1 MKPGDTVG
9 SYQVLAKLGEGG
21 MGDVYLANDTRL
33 RRPVAIKILRGGP
46 TDDSRMRL
54 LREARAAAALNHPN
68 ICAVFDVAEF
78 EGLDFAV
85 FEFIE
90 GRTLSEA
97 IPPDGLPLEQVLRYG
112 EGIAGGLAHAH
123 ERGIVHRDLKS
134 GNVMIDSDG
143 RLRILD
149 FGIARRLEAGSR
161 GDVATTVGDRSTV
174 SGTLAYMSPEAL
186 RGEPLDARTDIWSLG
201 IVLFEM
207 VAGGRP
213 FAGSQTFELTA
224 SILKDPAPRLPGRV
238 PAGLRSVVSRCLAKG
253 RTDRY
258 QRASEVRA
266 VLEALQAGV
275 RAQRSRR
282 QDVTP
287 PAAGRTP
294 DSRGGALTP
303 TPPGAEAARRS
314 GPDGGPAPEQASIV
328 IVPFEN
334 LSPDPEHAFFADG
347 LTEEIITDLS
357 KVRALRVISRTSAAL
372 LRGCQKDAPAI
383 ARQMNVRYVLE
394 GTVRRAGRELR
405 ITTKL
410 IDAGTDSA
418 IWAEK
423 YAGSLDDV
431 FDIQEKVSQAVVDAL
446 KVTLTPEERRRIA
459 DRPVANPAAFDCY
472 LRARHEMWRFDEA
485 SIGRAIEWT
494 QQALE
499 IVGENDLL
507 YATLGMA
514 YCGYARAGIR
524 PAASLEEA
532 EACAARLDALGSR
545 SPAACLLR
553 AKINGHSHSLQA
565 AVRDLKVVL
574 DQDPNHAEALLE
586 LAYAYLSAG
595 RVPAAR
601 PILARLLRVDPLTTV
616 NHSLAGWA
624 DAIELRFEEALE
636 HYRTAWQ
643 MAPDNPLCRFL
654 YGYALGVA
662 GRRDD
667 CLAVF
672 DQLASDWPA
681 TTTGRMA
688 LLLATAIRGDEARAV
703 DVARTLEEAARF
715 EDFFAHRLAEGYAL
729 VGRKD
734 DALRWLEHAH
744 SIGSSHHQ
752 MLSASWLLAAIHDDP
767 RFANLMGRMK
777 QYSERF
783 EV

>member
-1 MKPGDTVG
+1 MIGHQLGP
-9 SYQVLAKLGEGG
+9 YRVLEKLGAGG
-21 MGDVYLANDTRL
+21 MGEVYLANDTRL
-33 RRPVAIKILRGGP
+33 RRPVAVKILRGGP
-46 TDDSRMRL
+46 TEESRARL
-54 LREARAAAALNHPN
+54 LREARPAAALHHPN

-78 EGLDFAV
+78 EGLAFAV
-85 FEFIE
+85 FEFVE

-112 EGIAGGLAHAH
+112 EGIARGLAHAH

-149 FGIARRLEAGSR
+149 FGIARRLEADAP
-161 GDVATTVGDRSTV
+161 GDAATTLGDRPTV
-174 SGTLAYMSPEAL
+174 SGTPAYMSPEAL

-238 PAGLRSVVSRCLAKG
+238 PAGLRSVVSRCLTKD

-258 QRASEVRA
+258 QRACEVGA
-266 VLEALQAGV
+266 VLEALQVGA
-275 RAQRSRR
+275 RTQRSRR
-282 QDVTP
+282 QDAAP
-287 PAAGRTP
+287 SAAGRTP

-303 TPPGAEAARRS
+303 TPAAAEAAGRS
-314 GPDGGPAPEQASIV
+314 GTDSGSSLEQASIV
-328 IVPFEN
+328 IVPFED
-334 LSPDPEHAFFADG
+334 LSPDPENAFFADG

-357 KVRALRVISRTSAAL
+357 KVGAMRVISSTSAAL

-394 GTVRRAGRELR
+394 GTVRRAGRQLR

-410 IDAGTDSA
+410 IDASTDSPL
-418 IWAEK
+418 WAEK

-431 FDIQEKVSQAVVDAL
+431 FDIQDKVSQAIVDAL
-446 KVTLTPEERRRIA
+446 RVTLTPEDRRRIA
-459 DRPVANPAAFDCY
+459 DRPVANPAAYECY

-499 IVGENDLL
+499 IVGQNDLL

-514 YCGYARAGIR
+514 YCGYVRAGIR

-532 EACAARLDALGSR
+532 EACVASLDALGSR
-545 SPAACLLR
+545 SPAAYLLR
-553 AKINGHSHSLQA
+553 GKIRRHRSDLQQA
-565 AVRDLKVVL
+565 ARDFKTALA
-574 DQDPNHAEALLE
+574 DEPNNAEGLLE
-586 LAYAYLSAG
+586 LVYVYLAVG
-595 RVPAAR
+595 KVPAAR
-601 PILARLLRVDPLTTV
+601 PVITRLLEVDPLTTI

-624 DAIELRFEEALE
+624 DAIELRFDDALA
-636 HYRTAWQ
+636 HYRTAYQ
-643 MAPDNPLCRFL
+643 MAPENPLCRFL
-654 YGYALGVA
+654 YAYALTAVRRTDEALAMFDELATDWPGA
-662 GRRDD
+662 ATGRLALLYARALRRDEAGSVEAARS
-667 CLAVF
+667 LA
-672 DQLASDWPA
+672 
-681 TTTGRMA
+681 
-688 LLLATAIRGDEARAV
+688 
-703 DVARTLEEAARF
+703 DVARWDEF
-715 EDFFAHRLAEGYAL
+715 YAHRLAEGYAL

-734 DALRWLEHAH
+734 EALHWLEHARNK
-744 SIGSSHHQ
+744 GSSHYQ
-752 MLSASWLLAAIHDDP
+752 MLSGIWLLSSLHDDV
-767 RFANLMGRMK
+767 RFQELMTRMK
-777 QYSERF
+777 QQCDRF

>member
-161 GDVATTVGDRSTV
+161 GDAATTVGDRSTV

-294 DSRGGALTP
+294 DSRGGAP
-303 TPPGAEAARRS
+303 KRRAAAARM
-314 GPDGGPAPEQASIV
+314 A
-328 IVPFEN
+328 
-334 LSPDPEHAFFADG
+334 
-347 LTEEIITDLS
+347 
-357 KVRALRVISRTSAAL
+357 ALRRSR
-372 LRGCQKDAPAI
+372 
-383 ARQMNVRYVLE
+383 
-394 GTVRRAGRELR
+394 
-405 ITTKL
+405 
-410 IDAGTDSA
+410 
-418 IWAEK
+418 
-423 YAGSLDDV
+423 
-431 FDIQEKVSQAVVDAL
+431 
-446 KVTLTPEERRRIA
+446 
-459 DRPVANPAAFDCY
+459 
-472 LRARHEMWRFDEA
+472 
-485 SIGRAIEWT
+485 
-494 QQALE
+494 
-499 IVGENDLL
+499 
-507 YATLGMA
+507 
-514 YCGYARAGIR
+514 
-524 PAASLEEA
+524 
-532 EACAARLDALGSR
+532 
-545 SPAACLLR
+545 
-553 AKINGHSHSLQA
+553 
-565 AVRDLKVVL
+565 
-574 DQDPNHAEALLE
+574 
-586 LAYAYLSAG
+586 
-595 RVPAAR
+595 
-601 PILARLLRVDPLTTV
+601 
-616 NHSLAGWA
+616 
-624 DAIELRFEEALE
+624 
-636 HYRTAWQ
+636 
-643 MAPDNPLCRFL
+643 
-654 YGYALGVA
+654 
-662 GRRDD
+662 
-667 CLAVF
+667 
-672 DQLASDWPA
+672 
-681 TTTGRMA
+681 
-688 LLLATAIRGDEARAV
+688 
-703 DVARTLEEAARF
+703 
-715 EDFFAHRLAEGYAL
+715 HRL
-729 VGRKD
+729 
-734 DALRWLEHAH
+734 
-744 SIGSSHHQ
+744 SSCP
-752 MLSASWLLAAIHDDP
+752 S
-767 RFANLMGRMK
+767 K
-777 QYSERF
+777 T
-783 EV
+783 